1 MIDLTPACRQMS
13 DLLSVVT
20 DDQLEL
26 PTPCAEFTVRGLIEH
41 VDEAVQGFTT
51 LASAAPGPGD
61 VRSHVLEL
69 AEAWSSPR
77 AWAGETAVAGV
88 HLRNELWGN
97 IALTEVVVHGWDL
110 ARATGR
116 PFDLPDGTLRACLA
130 HVRVFVPSA
139 PLPELWGAPV
149 SVVDDAPLVD
159 QIVAVTGR
167 VPGSAGRRAG

>member
-1 MIDLTPACRQMS
+1 MIDLMPACRQMS
-13 DLLSVVT
+13 DLLSSVT
-20 DDQLEL
+20 DDQLDL
-26 PTPCAEFTVRGLIEH
+26 PTPCAEFTARGLIEH
-41 VDEAVQGFTT
+41 VDEAAQGFTT
-51 LASAAPGPGD
+51 LASATPGPGG

-77 AWAGETAVAGV
+77 AWEGDTAVAGV
-88 HLRNELWGN
+88 HLSNELWGN

-110 ARATGR
+110 AQATGR
-116 PFDLPDGTLRACLA
+116 PFDLPDDTLRACLA

-149 SVVDDAPLVD
+149 TVADDAPLLD

-167 VPGSAGRRAG
+167 APDFAARAR